1 MIKWVIRKMI
11 DKSLKK
17 NTTIILV
24 ILFAAY
30 AVINIESPLK
40 NDDSKELSFPGILGD
55 SLLKNSQTGKDTII
69 NITLYDN
76 FTGDVVQGY
85 KAAYSNPGNNK
96 TMVVFIAQMKDNI
109 TANNSLKSMVIMDGY
124 DRAYSN
130 ESNDNIT
137 IVKLPVQNPEV
148 FAIRKNKNTMWHYT
162 FYKSDKVY
170 WVGFNNTDMQYQV
183 DMLEEVY
190 RNVDKTKD
198 DSNI

>member
-1 MIKWVIRKMI
+1 MI
-11 DKSLKK
+11 DKSLIK
-17 NTTIILV
+17 TTAIMVV
-24 ILFAAY
+24 IVFAAY
-30 AVINIESPLK
+30 AIINIQLPVK
-40 NDDSKELSFPGILGD
+40 NDTDKELSFPGILGD
-55 SLLKNSQTGKDTII
+55 SLLKSSEVGKDTIR

-76 FTGDVVQGY
+76 FTGNVIQGY
-85 KAAYSNPGNNK
+85 KAAYSNPGDNN
-96 TMVVFIAQMKDNI
+96 TMVIFIAQMKDNI
-109 TANNSLKSMVIMDGY
+109 TANNSLKSMIIRDGY
-124 DRAYSN
+124 ESAYSN

-170 WVGFNNTDMQYQV
+170 WIGFNNTDVQYQV

-198 DSNI
+198 DSGI